1 MQNGLTCGPDGGRT
15 HNLVTASHALRQL
28 SYRPKKNFKLKYYS
42 DRKTK

>member
-1 MQNGLTCGPDGGRT
+1 
-15 HNLVTASHALRQL
+15 L